1 MCSSS
6 SNSRRILPAA
16 VLISALSTCALA
28 QQNALAILTVTVGGL
43 AKLSFSTNAISFP
56 DADPD
61 TTPKVPSSPPAIV
74 ITAKARATR
83 LAVVALT
90 VSTTDD
96 LRAGVS
102 TIPASE
108 ISWTASGP
116 GFVNGTLKRA
126 APQMVA
132 SWSGSGVY
140 TGTQQY
146 AFANRWSHPT
156 GNYSLTLTYTLSSP

>member
-1 MCSSS
+1 MLSPSSC
-6 SNSRRILPAA
+6 SRRMLPAA
-16 VLISALSTCALA
+16 VLISALAIPAAA
-28 QQNALAILTVTVGGL
+28 QQSAVATLTVNLGGL

-56 DADPD
+56 DANPD
-61 TTPKVPSSPPAIV
+61 TTPSVPSSPAAIV

-83 LAVVALT
+83 LSVVALT
-90 VSTTDD
+90 VSTSDD

-102 TIPASE
+102 TIPATE

-116 GFVNGTLKRA
+116 GFVNGTLNRV

-132 SWSGSGVY
+132 SWPGSGVY

-146 AFANRWSHPT
+146 VFANKWSHPT
-156 GNYSLTLTYTLSSP
+156 GNFSLTLTYTLSSP